1 MRLNTVSE
9 INQAHLDAAATLVEK
24 YGKFSI
30 PQVELEH
37 LQEMFRARH
46 GLLIFPDQ
54 DMASTFRYFSISP
67 RAVLEF
73 GDIDLTAI
81 RKIKGSDKYRAIQNW
96 CDENVGAQVTPVMV
110 AEIAGFSYST
120 AVNYINSN
128 VGVFSKVKRGLYEV
142 RDPKVEREREKS
154 VA

>member
-1 MRLNTVSE
+1 MKFQTAEE
-9 INQAHLDAAATLVEK
+9 IKRAHLEAATALADQ

-30 PQVELEH
+30 PAVELEH

-54 DMASTFRYFSISP
+54 DMATTFRYFSISP

-73 GDIDLTAI
+73 GDIDVTAVK
-81 RKIKGSDKYRAIQNW
+81 KIKGSDKYKAIQNW
-96 CDENVGAQVTPVMV
+96 CEENVGAQVTPAQVS
-110 AEIAGFSYST
+110 EIAGFSYST

-128 VGVFSKVKRGLYEV
+128 VGVFSKVKRGLYEI
-142 RDPKVEREREKS
+142 RDPKVEREREKN
-154 VA
+154 AA